1 MSSRFPPQGCFGGW
15 YKAEKEERLLINPIV
30 RYHWPMKPIIS
41 LFVCVFVGF
50 GIGWYFG
57 NTRPP
62 SKYQQEI
69 LGQYQWIR
77 DNLHMTDTEMAAAGA
92 KMPQYFEDMKRQD
105 EMAAVFALRVFKTL
119 ETGDTERAKTT
130 LLKAVG
136 SYYRLYHDRGGDTNF
151 MAKIEEAA
159 RQHPTVAAE
168 ISRKIE

>member
-1 MSSRFPPQGCFGGW
+1 
-15 YKAEKEERLLINPIV
+15 
-30 RYHWPMKPIIS
+30 
-41 LFVCVFVGF
+41 
-50 GIGWYFG
+50 
-57 NTRPP
+57 
-62 SKYQQEI
+62 
-69 LGQYQWIR
+69 
-77 DNLHMTDTEMAAAGA
+77 MTDTEMAVAGA

-130 LLKAVG
+130 LLQAVG